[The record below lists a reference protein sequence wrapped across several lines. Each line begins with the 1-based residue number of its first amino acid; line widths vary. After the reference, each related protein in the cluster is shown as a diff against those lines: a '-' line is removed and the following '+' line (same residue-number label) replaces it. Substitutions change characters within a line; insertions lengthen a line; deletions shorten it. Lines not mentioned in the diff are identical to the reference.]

1 MTNICQSLDD
11 GTERHD
17 RVLNLES
24 AHRARETVV
33 MNRSW
38 DLYDEWMT
46 SLRARECSRAT
57 LAAYRWAATSF
68 LWYCDDHHVELADVT
83 HGHIVAW
90 LATRPVGPRS
100 RSAYTSILATFFAW
114 LEREEHLPTNPVTRV
129 ERPRLPKYL
138 PRPAATASIH
148 AVLDR
153 CDARVGAM
161 IACGAY
167 AGMRRAEIAKLRGE
181 DLFLHR
187 DPPVVLVHGKGNK
200 ERLVP
205 LHPDLVAALERHG
218 IAKLGPIFASPNG
231 GSLSPGYVGRLIT
244 GAFAN
249 LEHVVPHQLRHWC
262 GSESYRASHDLRVVQ
277 EILGH
282 ESPATTA
289 IYTKLDQERA
299 GEVIGA
305 LPVRPLRVAPPA
317 A

>member
-1 MTNICQSLDD
+1 
-11 GTERHD
+11 
-17 RVLNLES
+17 
-24 AHRARETVV
+24 
-33 MNRSW
+33 MNHSW
-38 DLYDEWMT
+38 DLFDAWMT
-46 SLRARECSRAT
+46 SLRARECSAAT
-57 LAAYRWAATSF
+57 LASYRWVATKF
-68 LWYCDDHHVELADVT
+68 LWYCDDYHIELADVG
-83 HGHIVAW
+83 HPHIVAW

-114 LEREEHLPTNPVTRV
+114 LEREEHLPTNPVNRV

-138 PRPAATASIH
+138 PRPASTEQIH
-148 AVLDR
+148 AALDAG
-153 CDARVGAM
+153 DPRVGAM

-205 LHPDLVAALERHG
+205 LHPDLIAALERHG
-218 IAKLGPIFASPNG
+218 IPKVGPVFVSPNG

-244 GAFAN
+244 ATFAE
-249 LEHVVPHQLRHWC
+249 LGIAPRSQVRSVTIGSVHVVPHQLRHWC